1 MVAHLGV
8 VVVEGADL
16 EGEVVVQILY
26 VVTKWLFAS
35 PACTWSTFVMYTR
48 RTKSARSLS
57 SKTFLWLEPSSAK
70 NLKRASEGNRRVC
83 AVRGDQI

>member
-1 MVAHLGV
+1 MVTHLGV

-35 PACTWSTFVMYTR
+35 LVLGVHSYCTLGAQKVPGHFPARLFCG
-48 RTKSARSLS
+48 S
-57 SKTFLWLEPSSAK
+57 SQAPQ
-70 NLKRASEGNRRVC
+70 R
-83 AVRGDQI
+83 I